1 MANFHRNVHGSGKV
15 DCTQKDSKH
24 YRRNGF
30 SFNKPVSDNDNFFI
44 SCFFKFEL
52 RSINLYNQF

>member
-24 YRRNGF
+24 YRGNGF
-30 SFNKPVSDNDNFFI
+30 SINKPKLCI
-44 SCFFKFEL
+44 RL
-52 RSINLYNQF
+52 